1 MLSVLLLSTAAAT
14 LTNSLVAQ
22 MDRAGAHK
30 AALQLQKA
38 LEHDDPLARKLRAFA
53 ASVEQKV
60 ESATA
65 GARGFATYAERD
77 AKLAELAT
85 YAQLKDAAVKAGV
98 FPAKPTSFAETK
110 SKDINGVFVS
120 PYEVQDSMGLT
131 TDAEL
136 PTYSDMAKLEDAD
149 TAEASFDQSLDT
161 GGLVP
166 TVEGFD
172 PSNNPTL
179 NQNFDYTGGITPSLD
194 SLTDQ
199 LVQEAAASDSDS
211 LEFPSSFAQTT
222 QRQVKARKLKE
233 DPDAEDASDASDAED
248 ANSDDS
254 AETEEDRDLEL
265 QQADDA
271 QIEKAAKRGPEI
283 EKVRMTDPKIVQ
295 EAKDMGMEVPY
306 LEEVKMPLTKKF
318 IERKAKV
325 DQEVEQDEEDRRQTS
340 TAMSGSRAED
350 ILNAK
355 REDAKLLKY
364 EHSHRHPL
372 SERAAKQMAAVLED
386 LKDTDTANDADLGG
400 RSLEDSIKDAFGGG
414 PETIAKAE
422 KMLDN
427 EDGSSEDYD
436 DGESFVEVHPDG
448 NMRTAK

>member
-1 MLSVLLLSTAAAT
+1 MLSVVLLSTAAAT
-14 LTNSLVAQ
+14 LSNSLVEQ

-38 LEHDDPLARKLRAFA
+38 LDHDDPLARKLRAFA

-65 GARGFATYAERD
+65 GARGFASYAERD

-98 FPAKPTSFAETK
+98 LPAGPTSFAETK

-120 PYEVQDSMGLT
+120 PYEVQEPMALT
-131 TDAEL
+131 SDAEL

-199 LVQEAAASDSDS
+199 LVQEAAASDSDT
-211 LEFPSSFAQTT
+211 LEFPSSFAQTK
-222 QRQVKARKLKE
+222 QVKARKLKE
-233 DPDAEDASDASDAED
+233 DPEDDASPESDDSSD
-248 ANSDDS
+248 ANSADDS
-254 AETEEDRDLEL
+254 ETEEDRDHEI

-283 EKVRMTDPKIVQ
+283 EKVPLSDPKIVQ
-295 EAKDMGMEVPY
+295 MAKDMGMEVPY
-306 LEEVKMPLTKKF
+306 LEQVKMPLSKKF
-318 IERKAKV
+318 IERKAKI
-325 DQEVEQDEEDRRQTS
+325 DQEVEQDEEDKRQTA

-355 REDAKLLKY
+355 REDARILKY

-372 SERAAKQMAAVLED
+372 SERAAQQMKAMLAD
-386 LKDTDTANDADLGG
+386 LKDSETANDADLGG

-422 KMLDN
+422 KVLDN
-427 EDGSSEDYD
+427 EDGNDGYDD
-436 DGESFVEVHPDG
+436 DGESFVEVHPNG